1 MKRANG
7 KGSIS
12 HYKQKKL
19 FQVRVPVRENGTT
32 KRKSLG
38 YYKTRKEAQKVL
50 DEYNFNPYD
59 IDGSTMTFKDL
70 YEIFY
75 KMKKENIS
83 YSTKNNYHF
92 NFNHCQSIS
101 HLLIKEIK
109 TPHLQDLINRLGIST
124 GSKKQLKGFLS
135 MLFDYAVQMEY
146 ITINRAKYIKIEK
159 HAPVREKS
167 IFTDKEI
174 KRLWEN
180 KDIYFVKV
188 ILLMIYTGMRIGE
201 VPNIRK
207 KNIDFINRII
217 RNIGNKTE
225 KSKHRI
231 IPIHSDILAVIEEL
245 YNISHTDYLICVEA
259 STKNEP
265 IHKETI
271 RRNFNKIMTSLGMK
285 HIPHDT
291 RRTLA
296 SILDKNKISETVI
309 MDIMGHTDFKT
320 TKEAYIINGEKV
332 ISEAMNGIKII
343 N

>member
-1 MKRANG
+1 MRRANG

-12 HYKQKKL
+12 YYKKKKL
-19 FQVRVPVRENGTT
+19 FQVRISVIENGIL

-38 YYKTRKEAQKVL
+38 YYKGRREAKKVL
-50 DEYNFNPYD
+50 EEYIISPYD
-59 IDGSTMTFKDL
+59 IDNSTITFKDL
-70 YEIFY
+70 YDIFY
-75 KMKKENIS
+75 KTKKENIS
-83 YSTKNNYHF
+83 YSTKNNYRF

-109 TPHLQDLINRLGIST
+109 TPHLQDLMNRLEIST

-135 MLFDYAVQMEY
+135 MLFDYAIQMEY
-146 ITINRAKYIKIEK
+146 IAINRSKYIKIEK
-159 HAPVREKS
+159 HTPVREKS

-174 KRLWEN
+174 KRLWEHQE
-180 KDIYFVKV
+180 IYFVKV
-188 ILLMIYTGMRIGE
+188 ILLMLYTGLRIGE
-201 VPNIRK
+201 VPNIK
-207 KNIDFINRII
+207 KENIDFVNKII
-217 RNIGNKTE
+217 RNTGNKTE

-231 IPIHSDILAVIEEL
+231 IPIHNDIFNIIQEL
-245 YNISHTDYLICVEA
+245 YNISHTDYLVCIEA
-259 STKNEP
+259 SGKNKP

-271 RRNFNKIMTSLGMK
+271 RRNFNEIMKSLGME

-309 MDIMGHTDFKT
+309 MDILGHTDFRT
-320 TKEAYIINGEKV
+320 TKEHYIINDEKT
-332 ISEAMNGIKII
+332 ITEAMNEIKII

>member
-7 KGSIS
+7 EGSIS
-12 HYKQKKL
+12 YYKQKKL
-19 FQVRVPVRENGTT
+19 YQVRVQIRENGTP

-38 YYKTRKEAQKVL
+38 YYKTRKEAQKAL

-59 IDGSTMTFKDL
+59 VDGSTMTFKDL
-70 YEIFY
+70 YDIFY

-83 YSTKNNYHF
+83 YSTKNNYQF

-101 HLLIKEIK
+101 HLLVKEIK

-180 KDIYFVKV
+180 KAIYFVKV

-207 KNIDFINRII
+207 ENIDFINRII
-217 RNIGNKTE
+217 RNIGNKTK
-225 KSKHRI
+225 KSK
-231 IPIHSDILAVIEEL
+231 
-245 YNISHTDYLICVEA
+245 T
-259 STKNEP
+259 
-265 IHKETI
+265 
-271 RRNFNKIMTSLGMK
+271 
-285 HIPHDT
+285 
-291 RRTLA
+291 
-296 SILDKNKISETVI
+296 
-309 MDIMGHTDFKT
+309 
-320 TKEAYIINGEKV
+320 
-332 ISEAMNGIKII
+332 
-343 N
+343 

>member
-1 MKRANG
+1 MRRANG
-7 KGSIS
+7 KGSVS
-12 HYKQKKL
+12 YYRKKKL
-19 FQVRVPVRENGTT
+19 FQVRISVIENGIL

-38 YYKTRKEAQKVL
+38 YYKGRREAQKVL
-50 DEYNFNPYD
+50 EEYNVSPYD
-59 IDGSTMTFKDL
+59 IDSNTITFKNL
-70 YEIFY
+70 YDIFY
-75 KMKKENIS
+75 KTKKDNIAH
-83 YSTKNNYHF
+83 STKNNYRF
-92 NFNHCQSIS
+92 NFNHCQSIA

-159 HAPVREKS
+159 HKPVREKS

-174 KRLWEN
+174 KRLWEHQEL
-180 KDIYFVKV
+180 YFVKV
-188 ILLMIYTGMRIGE
+188 ILLMLYTGLRIGE
-201 VPNIRK
+201 VSNIRK
-207 KNIDFINRII
+207 ENIDFVNRII
-217 RNIGNKTE
+217 RNTGNKTE

-231 IPIHSDILAVIEEL
+231 IPIHSDILAIIEEL

-259 STKNEP
+259 SVKNEP

-271 RRNFNKIMTSLGMK
+271 RRNFKKVMISLGMK

-309 MDIMGHTDFKT
+309 MDIMGHANFKT
-320 TKEAYIINGEKV
+320 TKDYYIINGEKV
-332 ISEAMNGIKII
+332 ITEAMDKIKII